1 MIMKGKKLKSIIVGA
16 VAICMATLSAAVL
29 SSCAKKTISPAD
41 VYKQLKNAPTS
52 IEVSFFDSYVGEFTL
67 TDSEQINFVYNF
79 IIEHEYEYTDSLMP
93 GTNRYLK
100 LIYGEGEDISMSTRY
115 ITYRGREY
123 SLGTV
128 AESNV
133 LDGYLADI
141 GLENGWIEPH

>member
-1 MIMKGKKLKSIIVGA
+1 
-16 VAICMATLSAAVL
+16 MATLSAAVL

-41 VYKQLKNAPTS
+41 VYKQLKDAPTS
-52 IEVSFFDSYVGEFTL
+52 IEVTFSDSYVGEFTL

-79 IIEHEYEYTDSLMP
+79 IIEHEYELATDSMMP

-128 AESNV
+128 AESDE
-133 LDGYLADI
+133 LDGYLAEI

>member
-1 MIMKGKKLKSIIVGA
+1 MKRKKLKSIIVGV
-16 VAICMATLSAAVL
+16 VAICMATMGAAVL

-41 VYKQLKNAPTS
+41 VYEQLKDAPTS
-52 IEVSFFDSYVGEFTL
+52 IEVTFFDSYIGEFTL

-79 IIEHEYEYTDSLMP
+79 IIGHEYELTDSMAP

-128 AESNV
+128 AESLE
-133 LDGYLADI
+133 LDGYLAEI

>member
-1 MIMKGKKLKSIIVGA
+1 MIRKKLKNIIVGV
-16 VAICMATLSAAVL
+16 VALCMAAMSAAVL
-29 SSCAKKTISPAD
+29 SSCAKKTISPSD

-52 IEVSFFDSYVGEFTL
+52 IEVKFFDSYIGEFTL

-79 IIEHEYEYTDSLMP
+79 IIGHEYELTDSLMP
-93 GTNRYLK
+93 GSNRYLK

-115 ITYRGREY
+115 ITYRGKEY

-128 AESNV
+128 AESLE
-133 LDGYLADI
+133 LDLYLAEI

>member
-1 MIMKGKKLKSIIVGA
+1 MKSRKLKKIIFSV
-16 VAICMATLSAAVL
+16 VSLFMATMGAAVL
-29 SSCAKKTISPAD
+29 CSCAKKTISPAE
-41 VYKQLKNAPTS
+41 VYEQLKEAPTS
-52 IEVSFFDSYVGEFTL
+52 IEVTFFDSYIGEFTL

-79 IIEHEYEYTDSLMP
+79 IIGHKYELTDSMMP

-128 AESNV
+128 AESLE
-133 LDGYLADI
+133 LDGYLAEI

>member
-1 MIMKGKKLKSIIVGA
+1 MKNIIVS
-16 VAICMATLSAAVL
+16 VAALCMATMGAAVL

-52 IEVSFFDSYVGEFTL
+52 IEVTFSDSYVGEFTL

-79 IIEHEYEYTDSLMP
+79 IIGHEYELTDSLMP
-93 GTNRYLK
+93 RTNRYLK
-100 LIYGEGEDISMSTRY
+100 LIYGEGKDISMSTRY

-128 AESNV
+128 AESDE
-133 LDGYLADI
+133 LDGYLAEI